1 MQAAVI
7 GTPVEQS
14 KSPILHSA
22 AYAALGI
29 ADSWKYTKCE
39 VSENSLRAFMQQL
52 DGSWA
57 GFSVTMPLKS
67 AVIQYLDEI
76 SAEATQTNA
85 VNTVVVKTDKNK
97 TRGLHLSG
105 CNTDIYGI
113 RQVFY
118 EASSLANHEELQGGG
133 IILGSGATAR
143 SAANALKTVLQNSTS
158 KRITV
163 ISRRKPAW
171 IQEVELDW
179 CSFENHT
186 RRINQLVNSSEY
198 AVSTLPWGAAKSLL
212 PTIFPQTFPHLLE
225 CAFPKVLPFSIGGER
240 MLIHQAVLQVELMT
254 EHLGLRFEADKIVE
268 VMTIALKKEARV

>member
-29 ADSWKYTKCE
+29 AGGWKYTKCE
-39 VSENSLRAFMQQL
+39 VSEDSLRAFVQQL

-85 VNTVVVKTDKNK
+85 VNTVVVKTDENK

-113 RQVFY
+113 RQAFY

-143 SAANALKTVLQNSTS
+143 SAANALKTVLQNSAS

-186 RRINQLVNSSEY
+186 RINQLMNSSEY

-212 PTIFPQTFPHLLE
+212 PTIFPQTFPKVLE

-268 VMTIALKKEARV
+268 VMATALKKEARV